1 MAGNRR
7 FTRDV
12 LISTEIGLVSAIFS
26 FLFGMLI
33 LFAGFSKASWI
44 FLWPYIALKGLAPC
58 LPVGDPACEGDTITS
73 GVVFLSFGLSLL
85 EYSVRTY
92 LIFFWR
98 RMSLGPAP
106 GSTEL
111 PGTRID

>member
-1 MAGNRR
+1 MAGNRG

-26 FLFGMLI
+26 FVFGMLI
-33 LFAGFSKASWI
+33 LFAGFSKASWS

-58 LPVGDPACEGDTITS
+58 LPVGDSACEGDTITS

-85 EYSVRTY
+85 EYSVFTY
-92 LIFFWR
+92 LICFCR
-98 RMSLGPAP
+98 RMNLGSVP
-106 GSTEL
+106 GSSA
-111 PGTRID
+111 R